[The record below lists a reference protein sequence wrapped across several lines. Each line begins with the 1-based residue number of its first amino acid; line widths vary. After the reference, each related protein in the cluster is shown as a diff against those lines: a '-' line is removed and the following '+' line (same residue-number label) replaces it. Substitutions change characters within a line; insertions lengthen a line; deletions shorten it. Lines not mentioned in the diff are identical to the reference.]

1 MLGVRLLWCG
11 SAKRRSSARRT
22 DGRGSRRSRR
32 RRPWCIGAAKG
43 LAKEGEGQATLEYL
57 LVLFG
62 VVFMLVAL
70 YALVRAGE
78 SGVLANL
85 ATRCASHALGRE
97 SYSEGLLDAFMY

>member
-1 MLGVRLLWCG
+1 MCSRWYG
-11 SAKRRSSARRT
+11 SVKGQSSVSRIG
-22 DGRGSRRSRR
+22 GRGSRRSRR
-32 RRPWCIGAAKG
+32 RRPWRTGATKG
-43 LAKEGEGQATLEYL
+43 LVGEEKGQATLEYL

-70 YALVRAGE
+70 YALVRASE

>member
-1 MLGVRLLWCG
+1 
-11 SAKRRSSARRT
+11 
-22 DGRGSRRSRR
+22 
-32 RRPWCIGAAKG
+32 
-43 LAKEGEGQATLEYL
+43 
-57 LVLFG
+57 
-62 VVFMLVAL
+62 MLVAL